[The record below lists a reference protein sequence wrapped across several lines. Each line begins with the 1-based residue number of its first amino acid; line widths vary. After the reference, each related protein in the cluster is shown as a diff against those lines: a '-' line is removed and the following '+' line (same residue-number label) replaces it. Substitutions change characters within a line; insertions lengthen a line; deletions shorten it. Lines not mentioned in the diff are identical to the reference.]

1 MDGIT
6 GRKIMDSSE
15 DKTRF
20 FTDEPGSDVYELL
33 GTVPGRWGRMS
44 PLCRLLIYEVGS
56 ELLSS
61 GRIRQSQR
69 LVDLGKKCGLI
80 GATKRGSL
88 FTDEAFIS
96 TMQDGPGLA
105 SPALFGYTLPNIPLA
120 EAAAVF
126 GLVGPVYAVF
136 EEHEPLHRAIDE
148 ARLLLKMQDDLDY
161 MLACS
166 FDHYRED
173 GQEIFNV
180 TIKVV
185 DRT

>member
-1 MDGIT
+1 MI
-6 GRKIMDSSE
+6 
-15 DKTRF
+15 
-20 FTDEPGSDVYELL
+20 
-33 GTVPGRWGRMS
+33 
-44 PLCRLLIYEVGS
+44 
-56 ELLSS
+56 SS
-61 GRIRQSQR
+61 GRIKQSER

-80 GATKRGSL
+80 GVTKRGSL
-88 FTDEAFIS
+88 ITDQAFIS
-96 TMQDGPGLA
+96 SMQDGPGLA

-136 EEHEPLHRAIDE
+136 EENEPLARAIDE
-148 ARLLLKMQDDLDY
+148 ARLLLKMQDDLHF

-173 GQEIFNV
+173 EQEFFNV

-185 DRT
+185 ERT

>member
-1 MDGIT
+1 MDG
-6 GRKIMDSSE
+6 SE
-15 DKTRF
+15 DKSRF
-20 FTDEPGSDVYELL
+20 FSDEPGSDVYELL
-33 GTVPGRWGRMS
+33 GNVPGRWGRMS
-44 PLCRLLIYEVGS
+44 PLCRLLIFEIGS

-61 GRIRQSQR
+61 GRIRQSER

-88 FTDEAFIS
+88 FTDQAFIS
-96 TMQDGPGLA
+96 TVEDGPGLA

-136 EEHEPLHRAIDE
+136 EECNPLERAVDE
-148 ARLLLKMQDDLDY
+148 ARLLLKMQDDLHF

-166 FDHYRED
+166 FDHYREE
-173 GQEIFNV
+173 GQEFFNV

-185 DRT
+185 ERT